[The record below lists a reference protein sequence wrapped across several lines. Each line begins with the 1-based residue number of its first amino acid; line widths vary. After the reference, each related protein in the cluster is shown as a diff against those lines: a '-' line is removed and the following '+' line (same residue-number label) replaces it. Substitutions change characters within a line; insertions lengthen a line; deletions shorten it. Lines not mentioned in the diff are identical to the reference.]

1 MCGPATAI
9 GVASGLS
16 SGMSAI
22 GSFQQGRAQTDAT
35 NRARLNQYNDAMKM
49 RQFKYG
55 QDMAV
60 YRAAVN
66 DYKSGIRE
74 SDLALADTRTA
85 LNKQAQERIDA
96 ARIQSQDNNIKQLQ
110 AEGKISASMQVGRS
124 RDRALAMTKG
134 AFGRD
139 QAMTESNLLR
149 ARFADIDKYRR
160 FADQATSY
168 RRQLYSKLPMEPTM
182 GPAPSAPIM
191 QQGPSALSLIGGLGS
206 AALGGLTAGMGAA
219 SDLGRVGGVPGAGT
233 PSALVQGIDVPVSQ
247 MPAGMAFP

>member
-9 GVASGLS
+9 GVATGVSSGL
-16 SGMSAI
+16 SAI
-22 GSFQQGRAQTDAT
+22 GSFQQGKAQTEAT

-74 SDLALADTRTA
+74 SDIALSGTRTS
-85 LNKQAQERIDA
+85 LDKQGQERIDA
-96 ARIQSQDNNIKQLQ
+96 ARIKSLDNNIKQLQ
-110 AEGKISASMQVGRS
+110 AEGKIAASMQAGRS
-124 RDRALAMTKG
+124 RDRVLAMTKG

-233 PSALVQGIDVPVSQ
+233 PSALVQGIDVPINQ
-247 MPAGMAFP
+247 MPAGMAFT